1 MSQGV
6 IQIPFYEM
14 LSTPVSTGR
23 YAQSAANSGQ
33 ESATGSQRATRPFV
47 VGEENK
53 ALSLISYEI
62 LQDVPNPLPVYLFA
76 PIGSGKSHFVE
87 GLFITWKVLHPG
99 LRGELLSAGEFS
111 SRLNEAARTQTM
123 QEFQRDFHKLDF
135 LVLED
140 FHQLAGKAF
149 AQQELIHLLDK
160 LRGHGARVVVT
171 SSVALKHVE
180 VERKLISRV
189 GEGFSVQIQPPGLDS
204 RLAILDLPENR
215 KRGVLAEDA
224 RDVLVEYA
232 LRSGGTVYDMLSTV
246 QQLDLKR
253 RSQKRRKITPED
265 VEAHYRQKAA
275 ENGLDVAKIARVVGR
290 YYSERLADM
299 RSKSRRASLV
309 AARGVVYYLARKL
322 TDVTLAEIG
331 AYFDGRD
338 HTTIL
343 HGIKFIESSLAEN
356 DEIRDAVEFLME
368 ELRPSGEVPVRA
380 KSRGKK
386 K

>member
-14 LSTPVSTGR
+14 LSAQVSTGR
-23 YAQSAANSGQ
+23 YAQTGEKAGLKSG
-33 ESATGSQRATRPFV
+33 ADSQRATRPFV

-62 LQDVPNPLPVYLFA
+62 LQNVPNPLPVYLFA
-76 PIGSGKSHFVE
+76 PVGSGKSHFVE

-111 SRLNEAARTQTM
+111 ARLNDAARTQTM
-123 QEFQRDFHKLDF
+123 HEFQREFHKLDF

-140 FHQLAGKAF
+140 FHVLAGKAF
-149 AQQELIHLLDK
+149 AQQELIRVLDK
-160 LRGHGARVVVT
+160 LRGRGGRVVVT
-171 SSVALKHVE
+171 SSAALKHVE
-180 VERKLISRV
+180 VERKLISRL
-189 GEGFSVQIQPPGLDS
+189 GEGFTVQVQSPGRES

-215 KRGVLAEDA
+215 KLGFLAEDA
-224 RDVLVEYA
+224 RDVLVEYT
-232 LRSGGTVYDMLSTV
+232 LRSGGTVYDMLSAV
-246 QQLDLKR
+246 QQLDMKR

-265 VEAHYRQKAA
+265 VEEHYRQKAA
-275 ENGLDVAKIARVVGR
+275 ESGLDVAKIAKVVRR
-290 YYSERLADM
+290 YYDVRLADM

-322 TDVTLAEIG
+322 TDMTLAEIG

-343 HGIKFIESSLAEN
+343 HGIKFIETGLKEN
-356 DEIRDAVEFLME
+356 QEIRDAVEFLME